1 MPFFAIVDPQYLSSN
16 ARIGIPIT
24 ADVPYWPPKYI
35 YITYDLDEH

>member
-35 YITYDLDEH
+35 YISLTI